1 MPSAKKEVKKKVVS
15 KKKVAKKRVSK
26 KGPEMVSYSMR
37 MVIPTGDYAN
47 IQPEIIV
54 KAGTMDEAHAY
65 IAPHMNKLWKEY
77 FNISKR
83 RVEPVKKPVPTKT
96 ENTATATE
104 IVEQNPTEPIA
115 TQTQEEPSPVSSVA
129 LTKATQAI
137 QSCLSLEALEL
148 IIQQVKVSVKLTEEN
163 KISLAGIIMEKENE
177 LKIKILTSEEDVA
190 K

>member
-1 MPSAKKEVKKKVVS
+1 MKAAKKEVKKVVA
-15 KKKVAKKRVSK
+15 KKRVAKKRVSK

-37 MVIPTGDYAN
+37 MVIPTGDFAN

-54 KAGTMDEAHAY
+54 KAGTMDKAHAY

-104 IVEQNPTEPIA
+104 VVEQNPTEPIA
-115 TQTQEEPSPVSSVA
+115 TQTQVEPSPVSSVA

-137 QSCLSLEALEL
+137 QSCLSRDALDL
-148 IIQQVKVSVKLTEEN
+148 IINQVKISVKLTDQD
-163 KISLAGIIMEKENE
+163 KIDLAGVIMVKENE
-177 LKIKILTSEEDVA
+177 LKVEEFDKGEDV

>member
-1 MPSAKKEVKKKVVS
+1 MKAAKKEVKKVVA
-15 KKKVAKKRVSK
+15 KKRVAKKRVSK

-83 RVEPVKKPVPTKT
+83 KVEPEVKKPTPAPTK
-96 ENTATATE
+96 
-104 IVEQNPTEPIA
+104 IVTPVRPTPINP
-115 TQTQEEPSPVSSVA
+115 EETSPVSDVA

-163 KISLAGIIMEKENE
+163 KISLAGVIMEKENE
-177 LKIKILTSEEDVA
+177 LKIKILTSEENVT